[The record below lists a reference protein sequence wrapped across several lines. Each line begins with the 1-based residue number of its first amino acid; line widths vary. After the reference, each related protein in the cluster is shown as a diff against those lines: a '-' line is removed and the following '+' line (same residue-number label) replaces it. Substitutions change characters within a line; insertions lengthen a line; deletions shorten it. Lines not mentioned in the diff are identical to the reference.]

1 MADGRKVAAIIAE
14 YDPFHNGHRY
24 HIDKTRENGATHIIA
39 IMSGSF
45 TQRGDAALHD
55 KHFRARQAVLGG
67 VDLVIELPYPFCCSC
82 AEIFADSAVGI
93 ADRLGVVDE
102 LSFGCECGDV
112 ETLEKCAEI
121 SLSLADDKDVV
132 ALVSSGYSY
141 PAAFTETVLQKH
153 GKEAAEIFGQPNN
166 LLAIEYIKALKKRES
181 KIMPLAVTR
190 FGAPHGG
197 ETFCAG
203 IASGTQIRKM
213 ARAGQDT
220 TGLLPYTG
228 ERSDVCDIEKIGGAI
243 ILRLLQVVNNGEY
256 ENVPDFDYELA
267 QRVAK
272 FAATVSTEEH
282 TTFDGF
288 IKAVK
293 CKNFTYAKAARAFVN
308 AYLGVTYEDM
318 KHEPQARVLAFNG
331 KGQSLLK
338 DIKER
343 SRGII
348 EVYTSLS
355 QLSDKR
361 LAFFDNISSCALS
374 MCSGVTHENEFCR
387 KFTGAIL

>member
-1 MADGRKVAAIIAE
+1 MTNGRKVAAIIAE

-39 IMSGSF
+39 IMSGAF
-45 TQRGDAALHD
+45 TQRGDVALHD

-67 VDLVIELPYPFCCSC
+67 ADLVIELPYPFCCSC
-82 AEIFADSAVGI
+82 AEVFADSAVGI

-112 ETLEKCAEI
+112 GILKKCAEI
-121 SLSLADDKDVV
+121 SLSLADDKDVA

-141 PAAFTETVLQKH
+141 PAAVSEIVLQKH
-153 GKEAAEIFGQPNN
+153 GKDAAEIFGLPNN
-166 LLAIEYIKALKKRES
+166 VLAIEYIKALKKRES

-228 ERSDVCDIEKIGGAI
+228 EESDVCDIERIGGAI
-243 ILRLLQVVNNGEY
+243 ILRLLQVVQSGEY
-256 ENVPDFDYELA
+256 KNVPDLDYELA

-272 FAATVSTEEH
+272 FASAEEY

-293 CKNFTYAKAARAFVN
+293 CKNFTYAKTARAFVN
-308 AYLGVTYEDM
+308 AYLGVTYEDL
-318 KHEPQARVLAFNG
+318 KLTPQARVLAFNE
-331 KGQSLLK
+331 KGQGLLK
-338 DIKER
+338 EIKER
-343 SRGII
+343 SRGI

-355 QLSDKR
+355 QLGDKR
-361 LAFFDNISSCALS
+361 LAFLDDISNRALAMCAGNPYKS
-374 MCSGVTHENEFCR
+374 EFCR

>member
-1 MADGRKVAAIIAE
+1 MTDGRKVGAIIAE

-45 TQRGDAALHD
+45 TQRGDVALHD

-67 VDLVIELPYPFCCSC
+67 ADLVIELPYPFCCSC

-121 SLSLADDKDVV
+121 SLSLADDKDVA

-153 GKEAAEIFGQPNN
+153 GKEAADIFRQPNN
-166 LLAIEYIKALKKRES
+166 VLSIEYIKALKKRGS
-181 KIMPLAVTR
+181 KIAPFAVTR

-203 IASGTQIRKM
+203 FASGTQIRKM

-228 ERSDVCDIEKIGGAI
+228 EKSSVCDIEKIGGAI
-243 ILRLLQVVNNGEY
+243 ILRLLQVVNSGEY
-256 ENVPDFDYELA
+256 KNAPDFDYELA

-272 FAATVSTEEH
+272 FGSKENCA
-282 TTFDGF
+282 TFDEF
-288 IKAVK
+288 IKTVK
-293 CKNFTYAKAARAFVN
+293 YKNFTYAKAARAFVN

-318 KHEPQARVLAFNG
+318 KHEPQARVLAFNE
-331 KGQSLLK
+331 KGRGLLK
-338 DIKER
+338 EIQER
-343 SRGII
+343 SRGIK
-348 EVYTSLS
+348 VFTSLS

-361 LAFFDNISSCALS
+361 LAFLDDISSRALS
-374 MCSGVTHENEFCR
+374 MCAGKAYKSEFCR
-387 KFTGAIL
+387 KFNGAIL

>member
-1 MADGRKVAAIIAE
+1 MAGGRKVAAIIAE

-24 HIDKTRENGATHIIA
+24 HIDKTRENGAMHIIA

-45 TQRGDAALHD
+45 TQRGDVALHD

-67 VDLVIELPYPFCCSC
+67 ADLVIELPYPFCCSC
-82 AEIFADSAVGI
+82 AEVFAGSAISI

-112 ETLEKCAEI
+112 GILEKCAEI
-121 SLSLADDKDVV
+121 SLSLADDKDAA

-141 PAAFTETVLQKH
+141 PAAISEIVLQKH
-153 GKEAAEIFGQPNN
+153 GKEAADIFGQPNN
-166 LLAIEYIKALKKRES
+166 VLAIEYIKALKKRKS
-181 KIMPLAVTR
+181 SITPLAVTR

-228 ERSDVCDIEKIGGAI
+228 ETSEVCDIERIGGAI
-243 ILRLLQVVNNGEY
+243 ILRLLQVVQSGEY
-256 ENVPDFDYELA
+256 KNVPDFDYKLA
-267 QRVAK
+267 QRAAK
-272 FAATVSTEEH
+272 YASTEEY

-288 IKAVK
+288 IKTVK

-308 AYLGVTYEDM
+308 AYLGVTYEDLR
-318 KHEPQARVLAFNG
+318 HEPQARVLAFNE
-331 KGQSLLK
+331 KGQGLLK
-338 DIKER
+338 EINER
-343 SRGII
+343 SREI

-355 QLSDKR
+355 QVSDKR
-361 LAFFDNISSCALS
+361 LAFLDDISSRALAMCAGKEYKS
-374 MCSGVTHENEFCR
+374 EFCR
-387 KFTGAIL
+387 KFTGAVL

>member
-1 MADGRKVAAIIAE
+1 MAVGRKVAAIIAE

-24 HIDKTRENGATHIIA
+24 HIEKTRENGATHIIA
-39 IMSGSF
+39 IMSGAF
-45 TQRGDAALHD
+45 TQRGDVALHD

-67 VDLVIELPYPFCCSC
+67 ADLVIELPYPFCCSC
-82 AEIFADSAVGI
+82 AEVFAGSAISI

-112 ETLEKCAEI
+112 DILKKCADI
-121 SLSLADDKDVV
+121 SRSLADDKDVA

-141 PAAFTETVLQKH
+141 PAALSETVLQKH
-153 GKEAAEIFGQPNN
+153 GKDAADIFGQPNN
-166 LLAIEYIKALKKRES
+166 VLAIEYIKALKKRES
-181 KIMPLAVTR
+181 SITPLAVTR

-197 ETFCAG
+197 ETFCDG

-228 ERSDVCDIEKIGGAI
+228 EESAVCDIERIGGAI
-243 ILRLLQVVNNGEY
+243 ILRLLQTVQSGEY
-256 ENVPDFDYELA
+256 KNVPDLDYELA
-267 QRVAK
+267 QRVTK
-272 FAATVSTEEH
+272 FAAASATQEY

-293 CKNFTYAKAARAFVN
+293 CKSFTYAKAARAFVN

-318 KHEPQARVLAFNG
+318 KREPQARVLAFNE
-331 KGQSLLK
+331 KGQGLLK
-338 DIKER
+338 EIKER
-343 SRGII
+343 SREI

-361 LAFFDNISSCALS
+361 LAFLDDISCRALAMCAGKEYKS
-374 MCSGVTHENEFCR
+374 EFCR
-387 KFTGAIL
+387 KFKGAVL